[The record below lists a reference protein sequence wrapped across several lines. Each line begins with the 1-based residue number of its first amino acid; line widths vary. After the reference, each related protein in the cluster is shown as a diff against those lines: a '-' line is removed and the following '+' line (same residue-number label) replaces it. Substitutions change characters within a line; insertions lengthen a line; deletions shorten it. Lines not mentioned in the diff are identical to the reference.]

1 VSPVI
6 GALLGLGVGA
16 ALLLMVYSLRRRPVA
31 TVRPRR
37 MSLAR
42 RWSRL
47 TRRPAGR
54 QGRRRDLKLAAV
66 AVLAVAAFVVTR
78 WPVALLVVPTIVLLV
93 PWLLQN
99 KNAAGI
105 ERTAAVETWVRG
117 LRSLLQGGSENTL
130 EGALQASLSAAP
142 EPIKPE
148 ITALVTRMR
157 ARWSTERALAR
168 FAEDLDDP
176 TADTVAAALMLAARR
191 RGFGLSEVLSGL
203 SDSVS
208 DEVRARRKIESDR
221 ATPRTAA
228 VALTYGTLALGIA
241 MALFSP
247 ETLAPYGTPIGQ
259 VVLIVIIGGY
269 LATLFMLRR
278 ITTAKERPR
287 LHPVAAPSAAGG
299 FRAR

>member
-1 VSPVI
+1 MSPLV
-6 GALLGLGVGA
+6 GALLGLGIGA
-16 ALLLMVYSLRRRPVA
+16 ALMLMVYSLRPRPVA
-31 TVRPRR
+31 PIRPQRL
-37 MSLAR
+37 SLAA

-54 QGRRRDLKLAAV
+54 QGRRRDLKLAMV
-66 AVLAVAAFVVTR
+66 AGLAVAAFVITR
-78 WPVALLVVPTIVLLV
+78 WPVALLVVPAILLLV
-93 PWLLQN
+93 PWLLRNQ
-99 KNAAGI
+99 NAAGI

-157 ARWSTERALAR
+157 ARWSTERALAK

-191 RGFGLSEVLSGL
+191 RGFGLSEVLAGL
-203 SDSVS
+203 SDSVA

-241 MALFSP
+241 LKLFSP
-247 ETLAPYGTPIGQ
+247 GTLAPYGTPLGQ
-259 VVLIVIIGGY
+259 LVLAVIVLGY
-269 LATLFMLRR
+269 VATLFMLRR
-278 ITTAKERPR
+278 ITTAKDRPR
-287 LHPVAAPSAAGG
+287 LYPVAAPTATGG
-299 FRAR
+299 VHAR